1 MRIQTRGNSNVV
13 WLSSGEGVINGTMSL
28 SAPALE
34 RILQAVNEKYG
45 TSFEGWS
52 QKPTVY
58 EVGDTVPDWSAYEKI
73 LQPMSKFATLY
84 EDNKYLYG
92 TISQEGRDRVAR
104 VNIGGSS
111 GGGILCSEDG
121 IVLGEYTPRLTNTD
135 LQSIKARINNAG
147 GNIQGV
153 STTYV
158 SIAEGTQIELWQ
170 SYVRV

>member
-1 MRIQTRGNSNVV
+1 MATKDGRSQIWYADGNGNVAGFTESVGDIADTIISAYNEHFGTDIQIWTPEKKN
-13 WLSSGEGVINGTMSL
+13 
-28 SAPALE
+28 
-34 RILQAVNEKYG
+34 LQ
-45 TSFEGWS
+45 
-52 QKPTVY
+52 
-58 EVGDTVPDWSAYEKI
+58 VGDTVPDWSAYEKI
-73 LQPMSKFATLY
+73 LQPMSKFAALY

-121 IVLGEYTPRLTNTD
+121 IVLGEYTPMLTNTD

-158 SIAEGTQIELWQ
+158 SIAEGTQIEQWQ